1 MAVLNGIQ
9 RLVKILSDYES
20 TILYPHKQLTSLI
33 TKDKLNPPI
42 PNSRHKQLTSLI
54 TKDKLNPPIPNS
66 RHKQLTS
73 LITKDKLNPPI
84 PNSRLKE
91 HYLKAIFFERV
102 HKARYSTT
110 TLQRCLFISE
120 LNPDQLAHNK
130 VSK

>member
-20 TILYPHKQLTSLI
+20 TILYP
-33 TKDKLNPPI
+33 
-42 PNSRHKQLTSLI
+42 HKQLTSLI